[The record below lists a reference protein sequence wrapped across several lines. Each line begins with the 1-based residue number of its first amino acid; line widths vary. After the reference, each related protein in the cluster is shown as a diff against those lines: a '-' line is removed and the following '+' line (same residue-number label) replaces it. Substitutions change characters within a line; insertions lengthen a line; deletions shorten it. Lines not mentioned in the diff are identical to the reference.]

1 MKETLFDNAPT
12 CSRCGVAVKVAPV
25 PGSKARML
33 HKAATPKG
41 LCINCAT
48 QDELRHLYPANLMLA
63 RSGPACLTLPH
74 IQQQFE
80 AILKIAGTD
89 AAPGEID
96 WAKVAANWK
105 LPFKTKLKSTARNPV
120 TQAELDREAAEPR
133 ESPDSFLTQQERRA
147 KAKAERDSA
156 IRNFCK
162 DGDTITIHDDGQD
175 K

>member
-1 MKETLFDNAPT
+1 M
-12 CSRCGVAVKVAPV
+12 AVKVAPV

-33 HKAATPKG
+33 RKAATPKG

-48 QDELRHLYPANLMLA
+48 QDELRHLYPANLILA
-63 RSGPACLTLPH
+63 RSGPRCLALPH

-80 AILKIAGTD
+80 AILRSAGTD

-96 WAKVAANWK
+96 WVKVAANWD
-105 LPFKTKLKSTARNPV
+105 LPFPRKLKRTARNPV
-120 TQAELDREAAEPR
+120 TQAELDLARDEPR
-133 ESPDSFLTQQERRA
+133 EGPDRFLTQQERRA

-162 DGDTITIHDDGQD
+162 VVGIGQKDGDTIKIDDDGCGLID
-175 K
+175 LGVEHDA